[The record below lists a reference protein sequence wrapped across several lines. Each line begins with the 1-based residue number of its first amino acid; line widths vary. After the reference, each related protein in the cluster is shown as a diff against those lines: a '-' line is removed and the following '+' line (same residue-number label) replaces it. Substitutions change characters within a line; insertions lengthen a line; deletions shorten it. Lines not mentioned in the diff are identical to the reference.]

1 VPQKKP
7 QVNKDLKTKRLIDF
21 ETKKSIHINLT
32 RGTHAGFK
40 KFLFDYGLSMQ
51 EVFEHFASLVAEEDN
66 NAVKIVVNSYKRKR
80 DKIINK
86 VSKKEAENLYDA
98 ISHEDPF
105 ER

>member
-1 VPQKKP
+1 MPVDKK
-7 QVNKDLKTKRLIDF
+7 TRRLIDF

-32 RGTHAGFK
+32 RETHSGFK

-51 EVFEHFASLVAEEDN
+51 EVFEYFASQVAEEDN
-66 NAVKIVVNSYKRKR
+66 YAVKIVMGSYKKKR

-105 ER
+105 EK